1 MAPLPSLVYN
11 NVLSLRADKKYE
23 VKVEKEILLGKL
35 ILGLIAAAFA
45 MFLGYTIYLKLKP
58 KYQKEWK
65 PKLHP
70 KLRDYKEKYEGR
82 KKQMGTWHGPKE
94 PRKSQQFPSKIV
106 LDTNVPSRGASACSH
121 SW

>member
-45 MFLGYTIYLKLKP
+45 MFLGYT
-58 KYQKEWK
+58 
-65 PKLHP
+65 
-70 KLRDYKEKYEGR
+70 
-82 KKQMGTWHGPKE
+82 M
-94 PRKSQQFPSKIV
+94 
-106 LDTNVPSRGASACSH
+106 
-121 SW
+121 